1 MMNEK
6 KKGRTLKGRRS
17 NVQRRMMN
25 EKKNKGEV
33 TVDTFFDGRVRVR
46 QDRAGYRFSIDA
58 VVLAHHARA
67 HAGDKVLDLGTGCG
81 IVLARLNV
89 ADNRMQDRI
98 TVLETDMN
106 QLQPSMTS
114 GPVDLVV
121 CNPPYRRRGS
131 GRINP
136 NRQRAVARHEI
147 KVNLRE
153 IIQVARRMLNP
164 GGRFVTIYAAQR
176 LTDILTRMRH
186 ECLEPKFIRT
196 VHADYQADAK
206 LVIVAGTKEAR
217 PGLKLASPLF
227 LYDENGDYTAEVQQM
242 FKPQPG

>member
-6 KKGRTLKGRRS
+6 KKRDQL
-17 NVQRRMMN
+17 
-25 EKKNKGEV
+25 
-33 TVDTFFDGRVRVR
+33 TVDTIFDGRMRVK

-58 VVLAHHARA
+58 VLLAHHA
-67 HAGDKVLDLGTGCG
+67 GSQPGENVLDLGTGCG
-81 IVLARLNV
+81 IVALIMAYRRPTVAVYAVEVQGELAELARLNV

-114 GPVDLVV
+114 GLVDLVV
-121 CNPPYRRRGS
+121 CNPPYRPRGS

-147 KVNLRE
+147 KVNLGE

-176 LTDILTRMRH
+176 LTDLLTHMRH

-196 VHADYQADAK
+196 VHADDQADAK
-206 LVIVAGTKEAR
+206 VVIVAGTKEAR

-227 LYDENGDYTAEVQQM
+227 IYGENGDYTDEVQQM
-242 FKPQPG
+242 FRP